1 MTVSVIDPVNRAME
15 RTGKLL
21 FKPFDISLWFVL
33 GFCAFLA
40 YLGEGGGSFNP
51 GSWARGPGGGGGGR
65 PTMQGV
71 LDWIKANITT
81 ILAVTAIAMVVIV
94 GLTALIIWIRSR
106 GKFMFLDG
114 VVRGRGAVVEPWKM
128 YRSLGNSLF
137 SVSLGL
143 WLLGFAAAIA
153 CFTIGVAIA
162 WPDLVAGRFD
172 AAAIA
177 GIIIGSLLLMA
188 TVLIMSIVGIL
199 LEDFVV
205 PTMYLRDQPAF
216 AAWSTVRGEVLAGR
230 EGTVVLYFLMKIALG
245 IVVGLI
251 AMTATC
257 LTCCIAA
264 IPYLGTVI
272 LLPLLVFLRSYPLC
286 FLEQFGPEWQF
297 FARAGWPPRCSRCN
311 YDLRG
316 IETGTCPECGMPYG
330 AEGTVS
336 G

>member
-1 MTVSVIDPVNRAME
+1 MTVSVIDPVNRAMG
-15 RTGKLL
+15 RTGQVL
-21 FKPFDISLWFVL
+21 FKPFDIGLWFVL

-40 YLGEGGGSFNP
+40 YLGEGGGGMPSGNW
-51 GSWARGPGGGGGGR
+51 GGGGRGGGGGA

-81 ILAVTAIAMVVIV
+81 ILVFATLILVFVV
-94 GLTALIIWIRSR
+94 GLTALILWIRSR

-114 VVRGRGAVVEPWKM
+114 VVRSRGAVVEPWKT

-143 WLLGFAAAIA
+143 WLLGFAGGLA
-153 CFTIGVAIA
+153 CFVIGLAIA
-162 WPDLVAGRFD
+162 WPDLAAGRFD
-172 AAAIA
+172 AAAVTGVVVA
-177 GIIIGSLLLMA
+177 GLLLMA
-188 TVLIMSIVGIL
+188 TVLVMSIVGVL

-205 PTMYLRDQPAF
+205 PTMYLRDLPAF
-216 AAWSTVRGEVLAGR
+216 AAWSTVRSEVLAGR
-230 EGTVVLYFLMKIALG
+230 EGTVVLYFLMKIGLG
-245 IVVGLI
+245 IVVGMI
-251 AMTATC
+251 AVTATC

-264 IPYLGTVI
+264 IPYLGSVI
-272 LLPLLVFLRSYPLC
+272 LLPLLVFQRCYPLC

-297 FARAGWPPRCSRCN
+297 FGRPSRCSRCN

-316 IETGTCPECGMPYG
+316 IETGTCPECGMSFG
-330 AEGTVS
+330 VEGLVS